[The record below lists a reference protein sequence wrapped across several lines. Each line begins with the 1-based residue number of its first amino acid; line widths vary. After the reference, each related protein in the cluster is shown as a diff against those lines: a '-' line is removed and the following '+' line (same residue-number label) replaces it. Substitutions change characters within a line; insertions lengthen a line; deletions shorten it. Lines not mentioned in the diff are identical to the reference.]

1 MGALITRFAPS
12 PTGFL
17 HLGHAASA
25 LLAWG
30 CARAAGGAFLLRLED
45 IDAGR
50 CRAAFAGAIIEDL
63 TWLGLDWDGPVR
75 VQSAHLQ
82 DYRDC
87 LVRLR
92 AIGVVYPCFC
102 SRRDIAAAAGAPQGD
117 APPPYPGLCRTLGA
131 EDVAARM
138 AAGRAFA
145 WRLDHAA
152 ARAMVDRRLG
162 WHEVGVGWV
171 AAAPARL
178 GDVVLGRKDA
188 PVSYFLA
195 ATYDDAAQ
203 QVNLVVRGEDLQAA
217 TSVQVL
223 LQALLGW
230 PRPDYRHHALMRDG
244 AGRRLAKRDGDVALR
259 DLRAAGYSP
268 SDVRKL
274 LPDWVDEVTLAK

>member
-25 LLAWG
+25 LLARG
-30 CARAAGGAFLLRLED
+30 YARAAGGQFLLRLED

-50 CRAAFAGAIIEDL
+50 CRAEFAAAIIEDL
-63 TWLGLDWDGPVR
+63 SWLGLDWDGPVR
-75 VQSAHLQ
+75 VQSAHVQ

-87 LVRLR
+87 LARLQ
-92 AIGVVYPCFC
+92 AMGVIYPCFC
-102 SRRDIAAAAGAPQGD
+102 SRRDSAAAVGAPQGD
-117 APPPYPGLCRTLGA
+117 APPPYPGRCRTLGA

-145 WRLDHAA
+145 WRLDQAR

-162 WHEVGVGWV
+162 WHEVGVGW
-171 AAAPARL
+171 AEAAPERL

-195 ATYDDAAQ
+195 ATHDDAVQ
-203 QVNLVVRGEDLQAA
+203 QVNLVVRGEDLRAA
-217 TSVQVL
+217 TAVQVL

-259 DLRAAGYSP
+259 DWRAAGYLP
-268 SDVRKL
+268 SDVRKR
-274 LPDWVDEVTLAK
+274 LPEWHSMVTLA